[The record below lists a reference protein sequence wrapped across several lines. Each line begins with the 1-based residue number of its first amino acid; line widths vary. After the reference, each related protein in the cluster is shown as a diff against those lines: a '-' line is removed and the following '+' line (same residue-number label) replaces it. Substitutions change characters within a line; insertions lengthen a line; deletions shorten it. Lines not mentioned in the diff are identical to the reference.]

1 MERYRALPFYRPV
14 FEYGSDLPYPILTE
28 GRAKENGIGQSEI
41 PIKGSIYDADFKGL
55 HFTCGDTVYVN
66 AKGGVLLNADLSYR
80 SQEEFCVGN
89 LTEDSLPHILSTVL
103 YMPRFQVGTRVFRT
117 ALISEA
123 GTIAPVKL
131 EVQRYY
137 SDESAAMGAFHQ
149 IIHNL
154 QITPV
159 GPDIEKIPDE
169 LRLTIEP
176 KDGKELPD
184 SRLCETA
191 VTYWAHKKKL
201 GTVHIYTEHFPLED
215 AGHE

>member
-1 MERYRALPFYRPV
+1 M
-14 FEYGSDLPYPILTE
+14 GT
-28 GRAKENGIGQSEI
+28 
-41 PIKGSIYDADFKGL
+41 
-55 HFTCGDTVYVN
+55 
-66 AKGGVLLNADLSYR
+66 
-80 SQEEFCVGN
+80 

-201 GTVHIYTEHFPLED
+201 GAAHIYVEHFPLED